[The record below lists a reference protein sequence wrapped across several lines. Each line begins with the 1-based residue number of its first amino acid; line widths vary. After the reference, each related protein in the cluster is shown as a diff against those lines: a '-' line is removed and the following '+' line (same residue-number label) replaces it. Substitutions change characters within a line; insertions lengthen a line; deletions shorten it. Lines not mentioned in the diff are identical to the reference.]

1 MTIFAFLFF
10 VAIVCNAPLML
21 IIWLARER
29 LGALAGASMLAV
41 GFSVTTA
48 YCLWRV
54 EWYDVWRHGIPSV
67 RYLCFAY
74 LPYLVVSAVIGWLV
88 ATLVVPCRRDLHIER

>member
-10 VAIVCNAPLML
+10 VAILCNAPLML
-21 IIWLARER
+21 ILWLARDQ
-29 LGALAGASMLAV
+29 LGPLVGRSMLAV

-54 EWYDVWRHGIPSV
+54 EWNDVWRHGILSV
-67 RYLCFAY
+67 RNLCFAY
-74 LPYLVVSAVIGWLV
+74 LPYLAVSAVIGWLV
-88 ATLVVPCRRDLHIER
+88 ATLLVPYRRELHIER